1 MYPTQIPRHEQIE
14 NQHPKNFF
22 DNECF
27 PCCYAS
33 PPNFSMSKHGSN
45 LQTYNNELVKT
56 VEELRYR
63 RAVLQDQ
70 ISKEETEKRALQT
83 QIHNLS
89 ETLTKI
95 NESLAKKIQLKEE
108 YERIIVETDKAYQK
122 ILESSQILLNVVKQE
137 SSHLTTAN
145 DKKKIYVDY
154 EQDALL
160 QTYSRTVKDKKKRSD
175 RFGERGQERVFERSD
190 KARSDIDLRQI

>member
-1 MYPTQIPRHEQIE
+1 
-14 NQHPKNFF
+14 
-22 DNECF
+22 
-27 PCCYAS
+27 
-33 PPNFSMSKHGSN
+33 MSKHGSN

-70 ISKEETEKRALQT
+70 IGKEETEKRALQS

-89 ETLTKI
+89 ETLTRI

-137 SSHLTTAN
+137 SSHLN
-145 DKKKIYVDY
+145 VSGDKKKIYVDY
-154 EQDALL
+154 EQDAII
-160 QTYSRTVKDKKKRSD
+160 QTFSKTVKEKKKRSD
-175 RFGERGQERVFERSD
+175 RFGERGMDRSFDRSD
-190 KARSDIDLRQI
+190 NKARSDIDLRQL

>member
-1 MYPTQIPRHEQIE
+1 
-14 NQHPKNFF
+14 
-22 DNECF
+22 
-27 PCCYAS
+27 
-33 PPNFSMSKHGSN
+33 MSKHGSN

-70 ISKEETEKRALQT
+70 INKEETEKRALQT

-95 NESLAKKIQLKEE
+95 NEGLAKKIQLKEE

-137 SSHLTTAN
+137 SSHLN
-145 DKKKIYVDY
+145 SSGDKRKIFVDY
-154 EQDALL
+154 EQDAIFS
-160 QTYSRTVKDKKKRSD
+160 TYTKATKEKRKRND
-175 RFGERGQERVFERSD
+175 RLGERGIEKALERVSDKTRSD
-190 KARSDIDLRQI
+190 SDIRQL

>member
-1 MYPTQIPRHEQIE
+1 
-14 NQHPKNFF
+14 
-22 DNECF
+22 
-27 PCCYAS
+27 
-33 PPNFSMSKHGSN
+33 MSNKHGPN

-63 RAVLQDQ
+63 RAVLHDQ
-70 ISKEETEKRALQT
+70 ISKEEIEKRALQT

-137 SSHLTTAN
+137 SSHLN
-145 DKKKIYVDY
+145 SSGDKKKIYVDY

-160 QTYSRTVKDKKKRSD
+160 QTYTKSVRDKKKRND
-175 RFGERGQERVFERSD
+175 RIGERGVERVFERSD
-190 KARSDIDLRQI
+190 KTRSDIDLRQI